1 MNERDVFIR
10 KVADKLSEIDV
21 YKEVIGSY
29 LENANQYFF
38 GMEMEDIDTRRL
50 DDYANSIIVF
60 WKV

>member
-29 LENANQYFF
+29 LENANQYLF

-50 DDYANSIIVF
+50 DDYANSILTF
-60 WKV
+60 WKI